1 MSTATLTPSAL
12 VPAPTGAAP
21 AERFLVPKAAL
32 AVGLGFGAVASLSV
46 FMGPL
51 EAAFGWSRAD
61 LSMGYTLLT
70 VGMAAGGLLWG
81 ALADTRHLPR
91 ILVGGAAALGLGLA
105 LASRVESLL
114 AYWAIAAGIGLLGFG
129 ALYVPLC
136 AVVGAR
142 AGTKRGLALGLV
154 TAGGAV
160 GQGVLPVV
168 AERLIAFA
176 GWREAFLVIGL
187 ATFAL
192 LVPAMA
198 TVAPPPERSKP
209 RVPPDGAG
217 TATHAVAPSAAP
229 ATIWLSAAAFFC
241 CVCMAVPLVHL
252 VSLTC
257 AAGYAPETGAGL
269 VSLVMFTGAAS
280 RIGIGALADRV
291 GGLATY
297 LGAGVLQTGS
307 VLFFATGGSL
317 AIMAPVGIVFGMG
330 FAGTMTSLLVL
341 VRESVPAAAVGRTT
355 GITGVFAWLG
365 MGAGGAL
372 GGFVHDA
379 TGGYLAA
386 FALAAVAGA
395 INVAILLGFG
405 LARRR
410 GAL

>member
-1 MSTATLTPSAL
+1 MTTATLTPASL
-12 VPAPTGAAP
+12 VPAPIGAAR
-21 AERFLVPKAAL
+21 AGRSLVPKAAL
-32 AVGLGFGAVASLSV
+32 AVGLGFGAVSSLSV

-70 VGMAAGGLLWG
+70 LGMAGGGLLWG

-91 ILVGGAAALGLGLA
+91 ILVGGAAGLGLGLA
-105 LASRVESLL
+105 LASRVESVL

-142 AGTKRGLALGLV
+142 AGAKRGLALGLV

-168 AERLIAFA
+168 AERLIALA
-176 GWREAFLVIGL
+176 GWREAFLVLGL
-187 ATFAL
+187 AIVAL

-198 TVAPPPERSKP
+198 TIAPPPERSRP
-209 RVPPDGAG
+209 LVPPDGA
-217 TATHAVAPSAAP
+217 AAAAPSAAP

-241 CVCMAVPLVHL
+241 CACMAVPLVHL

-257 AAGYAPETGAGL
+257 AAGYAPATGAGL
-269 VSLVMFTGAAS
+269 VSLVMLTGAAS

-307 VLFFATGGSL
+307 VLFFATSGSL
-317 AIMAPVGIVFGMG
+317 AILAPVGIVFGMG

-372 GGFVHDA
+372 GGIVHDA

>member
-1 MSTATLTPSAL
+1 MTTATLTSATL
-12 VPAPTGAAP
+12 VPAPAGAAP

-70 VGMAAGGLLWG
+70 VGMAVGGLLWG

-105 LASRVESLL
+105 LASRVESLV

-142 AGTKRGLALGLV
+142 AGARRGLALGLV

-160 GQGVLPVV
+160 GQGVLPIV
-168 AERLIAFA
+168 AERLIALA
-176 GWREAFLVIGL
+176 GWREAFLVLGL
-187 ATFAL
+187 AILAL

-198 TVAPPPERSKP
+198 TIAPPAERERP
-209 RVPPDGAG
+209 PVPPDGARP
-217 TATHAVAPSAAP
+217 AAPSAAP
-229 ATIWLSAAAFFC
+229 ATLWLSAAAFFC
-241 CVCMAVPLVHL
+241 CACMAVPLVHL
-252 VSLTC
+252 VALTC
-257 AAGYAPETGAGL
+257 ASGYAPSTGAGL
-269 VSLVMFTGAAS
+269 VALVMLTGAAS
-280 RIGIGALADRV
+280 RIGVGALADRV

-307 VLFFATGGSL
+307 VLFFATSGSL
-317 AIMAPVGIVFGMG
+317 AVMAPVGIVFGMG

-341 VRESVPAAAVGRTT
+341 VRESVPGEAVGRTT
-355 GITGVFAWLG
+355 GIAGVFAWLG

-372 GGFVHDA
+372 GGIVYDA

-395 INVAILLGFG
+395 VNVAILAGFG